1 MRTMKKLV
9 VVLLSILFLIAAFG
23 CDKNEM
29 KLQTESEHF
38 IFYAYDEDK
47 SCLNDLESALES
59 NYDRITNDLQ
69 VTLDHKIT
77 IDIYPDLDMFHSAI
91 GEPEAEEWLVGV
103 YMNGTIKMVSPLHPG
118 NQHSYES
125 LMKVI
130 VHEFTH
136 VLVSELSL
144 SSHDI
149 PIWLNEGVAVYEA
162 EQFSNDAETLIRD
175 LIKHDTIPTLDDLDN
190 SNFGELHGYQ
200 LSYTAVEYIVVECGY
215 ASLIALIKNPSD
227 MQSIL
232 GMDMTQFETAWKN
245 YLTKHYMGT

>member
-1 MRTMKKLV
+1 MKKLV
-9 VVLLSILFLIAAFG
+9 VALLLILFFIAASG

-29 KLQTESEHF
+29 KLQTESENF

-47 SCLNDLESALES
+47 SCLNGLESALES
-59 NYDRITNDLQ
+59 NYDRITSDLQ
-69 VTLDHKIT
+69 VTMDHKIT
-77 IDIYPDLDMFHSAI
+77 IEIYPDLDMFHSAI
-91 GEPEAEEWLVGV
+91 DEPEAEGWIVGA

-118 NQHSYES
+118 NEHTYDS
-125 LMKVI
+125 LMKVV

-136 VLVSELSL
+136 VLVSELSP
-144 SSHDI
+144 SSYDI

-162 EQFSNDAETLIRD
+162 GQFSNDAETLIRD
-175 LIKHDTIPTLDDLDN
+175 LIKHDTIPTLDDLNN
-190 SNFGELHGYQ
+190 SNFGELYGYQ
-200 LSYTAVEYIVVECGY
+200 LSYTTVEYIVAEYGY
-215 ASLIALIKNPSD
+215 ASLVALIENPSD